1 MRAGVKIAQAREALN
16 ITQSELAQD
25 LGVTRVTLNRW
36 EKGDASGL
44 KGKYIVAL
52 EKTLQMEPGELFKA
66 LYKTEHDSET
76 QDRLLT
82 DD

>member
-16 ITQSELAQD
+16 ITQSKLAQD

-52 EKTLQMEPGELFKA
+52 EKELQMAPGDLLKM
-66 LYKTEHDSET
+66 LYTM
-76 QDRLLT
+76 T